1 MNKIIDFSKYSPLA
15 QCLIQMEIKIVFS
28 NRCEYFLA
36 RTNGEKQALK
46 EVEELKKQIRGA
58 CIKGIIIDEAI
69 EKNE

>member
-1 MNKIIDFSKYSPLA
+1 
-15 QCLIQMEIKIVFS
+15 MEIKIVFS